1 MNHVV
6 QLGVEVT
13 EEITRIR
20 AKKHMLDLA
29 LRVFLQEQ
37 LIKRLDPEHMYVY
50 SEEYGAFIREPIDEE
65 SDNTG

>member
-6 QLGVEVT
+6 QLGEGVT
-13 EEITRIR
+13 EEIQRIR

-29 LRVFLQEQ
+29 LRVFMLEE
-37 LIKRLDPEHMYVY
+37 LTKRLDPEHMYIY